1 MPFREE
7 KWYGPPLSSGPPHPD
22 PIPSSGIALEIPMQS
37 SLPRRVHGSRG
48 LCSVEYKCYS
58 IYIVYMDICST
69 YTHRVRDEIT
79 SIYL

>member
-1 MPFREE
+1 MTALLFHLALPT
-7 KWYGPPLSSGPPHPD
+7 PH

-37 SLPRRVHGSRG
+37 SLPRSCMEAGYVQCITQMLH
-48 LCSVEYKCYS
+48 L
-58 IYIVYMDICST
+58 YIVHMDICSA